1 MLPKTVSK
9 DDNFLSFTKC
19 QEKYINKI
27 YKKLVDSNSMSEET
41 WRHLKYMGT
50 KHGIIYGF
58 VKKAVKG
65 VLLTV
70 CSSDYFI
77 YFTNTYIKSCKD
89 FRVPIL
95 QSLTSI
101 RYAESN
107 T

>member
-1 MLPKTVSK
+1 MV
-9 DDNFLSFTKC
+9 
-19 QEKYINKI
+19 
-27 YKKLVDSNSMSEET
+27 
-41 WRHLKYMGT
+41 
-50 KHGIIYGF
+50 F

-77 YFTNTYIKSCKD
+77 YVTNTYIKSCKD